1 MLLPAPM
8 TTEAM
13 NQSLLPSEVWIKSL
27 SYLDTND
34 LHSASLVNLSF
45 LIWSS
50 DDSIWYEICRRRWDG
65 KFNVHRFYVNDF
77 QEERGHPLN
86 SDSSA
91 QEELVAENLFLRTD
105 MTYCFQLIQQFG
117 SAGAV
122 PPLNMGSIIHQP
134 TSWKEAYFMAEID
147 SRRETIS
154 REELVLFRFQLL
166 YNGNPSRMGL
176 RQFNI
181 DGYYDSPYM
190 GRSEWILHGHHLL
203 FAGMSLLVERDKK
216 TWGWV
221 IGRGERTEYRTVEE
235 IILSRD

>member
-1 MLLPAPM
+1 M
-8 TTEAM
+8 TKEAI

-27 SYLDTND
+27 SYLDTNEL
-34 LHSASLVNLSF
+34 LHSAALVNVSF
-45 LIWSS
+45 LLWSS

-65 KFNVHRFYVNDF
+65 KLNVDRFFVKHDLS
-77 QEERGHPLN
+77 EERAQPLN
-86 SDSSA
+86 INSTNTREESVAGISS
-91 QEELVAENLFLRTD
+91 LRTE

-122 PPLNMGSIIHQP
+122 PPINMGSLMHQP
-134 TSWKEAYFMAEID
+134 SSWKESYFMAEMD

-166 YNGNPSRMGL
+166 YNGTPSKMGL
-176 RQFNI
+176 RQFNR

-190 GRSEWILHGHHLL
+190 GRSEWILHGQHLL
-203 FAGMSLLVERDKK
+203 FAGMSLLVERDEKN
-216 TWGWV
+216 WGWV

-235 IILSRD
+235 KTRD